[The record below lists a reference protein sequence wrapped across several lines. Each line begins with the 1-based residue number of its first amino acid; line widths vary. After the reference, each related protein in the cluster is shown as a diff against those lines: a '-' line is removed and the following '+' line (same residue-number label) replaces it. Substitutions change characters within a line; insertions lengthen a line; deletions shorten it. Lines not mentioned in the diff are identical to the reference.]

1 MTETNHGIQEGKE
14 KMKEREIDLLDMI
27 ADILSRW
34 RGLLMALVLG
44 AILMGAFSYTR
55 SYRDIQNMQS
65 QKVNDAAMSE
75 MAIDERLAQ
84 LGENMDESLLA
95 VVLLTVDDEREL
107 ALRNEYVQNSIYM
120 QLDPLHVEQEELVY
134 NIQGRNE
141 NGVSGLGKIYKDII
155 SGVGLYDWVEQ
166 QTGIETAYVRE
177 LISTSVDSSLKFSN
191 GDTVSIGGCDS
202 LKITISGTDAE
213 TCGKIAEAVKTYIE
227 KQQKEI
233 SSKLGSHELTLL
245 SESAGT
251 IVSTDVMKQQ
261 VDYRNTICNLEAT
274 IVAAKAGFSE
284 DQKQYY
290 TLLMKKTSLE
300 DITDAEQDNEAA
312 NQTVAASPSVS
323 KKYVVLGA
331 VLFAFVYAVI
341 LCMGYIFNSRIR
353 VNDELQDLYGI
364 PQIGLVVKD
373 SKKKLFLDKWIN
385 NLRHYGKREFTA
397 EQSMELAFA
406 ALKIVAVKNGLNSVC
421 LLGCNL
427 GAGADKVC
435 EGLKAAL
442 EKEGITVTILNNV
455 LYDAEAME
463 KLGTAQGAVLVE
475 KAGSTLYNEITGELE
490 LLRRQEIVVLGGIT
504 VE

>member
-1 MTETNHGIQEGKE
+1 MTETNHGLQEGKE
-14 KMKEREIDLLDMI
+14 KMKEREIDLLDLI
-27 ADILSRW
+27 ADILSHW
-34 RGLLMALVLG
+34 RGLLIAVVLG
-44 AILMGAFSYTR
+44 AILMAVFSYAS
-55 SYRDIQNMQS
+55 SYKSTQNVQQQEEKDVVVDEMTIEEQRVQLSEKLNDS
-65 QKVNDAAMSE
+65 Q
-75 MAIDERLAQ
+75 LT
-84 LGENMDESLLA
+84 A
-95 VVLLTVDDEREL
+95 VLTTVDDERECL
-107 ALRNEYVQNSIYM
+107 LKNEYIQKSFYM
-120 QLDPLHVEQEELVY
+120 QLDPLHVAQEELVY
-134 NIQGRNE
+134 NIQGKDENE
-141 NGVSGLGKIYKDII
+141 SQRLGTIYRGII

-166 QTGIETAYVRE
+166 QTGMEAAYVRE

-227 KQQKEI
+227 KQQEKI
-233 SSKLGSHELTLL
+233 SSKLGSHELILL

-251 IVSTDVMKQQ
+251 VASTDVMKQQ

-274 IVAAKAGFSE
+274 IAAAKAGFSE

-290 TLLMKKTSLE
+290 TLLMKETGLE

-312 NQTVAASPSVS
+312 DQTVAASPSVS

-373 SKKKLFLDKWIN
+373 SKKKLFLDKWIS

-406 ALKIVAVKNGLNSVC
+406 ALKIAAVKNGLNNVC

-435 EGLKAAL
+435 EGLKDAL

-463 KLGTAQGAVLVE
+463 KLGTVKGAVLVE

-490 LLRRQEIVVLGGIT
+490 LLKRQEIVVLGGIT

>member
-1 MTETNHGIQEGKE
+1 
-14 KMKEREIDLLDMI
+14 MKEREIDLLDLI
-27 ADILSRW
+27 ADILSHW
-34 RGLLMALVLG
+34 RGLLIAVVLG

-55 SYRDIQNMQS
+55 SYRDVQNMQS
-65 QKVNDAAMSE
+65 QKVNDASVDE
-75 MAIDERLAQ
+75 MTIDERLAQ
-84 LGENMDESLLA
+84 LGENLNESQMA
-95 VVLLTVDDEREL
+95 VVLTTVDDEREL
-107 ALRNEYVQNSIYM
+107 ALKNEYVQNSIYM
-120 QLDPLHVEQEELVY
+120 QLEPLHVAQEELVY

-141 NGVSGLGKIYKDII
+141 NGVPGLGTIYKDII

-166 QTGIETAYVRE
+166 QTGIETAYARE
-177 LISTSVDSSLKFSN
+177 LISTGVDSSLKFSN
-191 GDTVSIGGCDS
+191 GDTVSIGECNS
-202 LKITISGTDAE
+202 LKITISGIDAE

-227 KQQKEI
+227 KQQEKI
-233 SSKLGSHELTLL
+233 SSKLGSHELILL

-251 IVSTDVMKQQ
+251 VVSTDVMKQQ

-274 IVAAKAGFSE
+274 IAAAKAGFSE

-290 TLLMKKTSLE
+290 TLLMKENGLE
-300 DITDAEQDNEAA
+300 DITDVEQDDMEEE
-312 NQTVAASPSVS
+312 QPVTASPAAS

-373 SKKKLFLDKWIN
+373 SKKKMFLDKWIN

-397 EQSMELAFA
+397 EQSMELAFT
-406 ALKIVAVKNGLNSVC
+406 ALKIAAVKNGLNNVC

-427 GAGADKVC
+427 SAGADKVC
-435 EGLKAAL
+435 ESLKDVL

-463 KLGTAQGAVLVE
+463 KLSTVKGAVLVE

-490 LLRRQEIVVLGGIT
+490 LLKRQEIVVLGGIT

>member
-1 MTETNHGIQEGKE
+1 
-14 KMKEREIDLLDMI
+14 MKEREIDLLDLI
-27 ADILSRW
+27 ADILSHW
-34 RGLLMALVLG
+34 RGLLIALVLG
-44 AILMGAFSYTR
+44 AILLGAFSYTR
-55 SYRDIQNMQS
+55 SYRDVQNMQS
-65 QKVNDAAMSE
+65 QKVNDASVDE
-75 MAIDERLAQ
+75 MTIDERLAQ
-84 LGENMDESLLA
+84 LGENLNESQMAA
-95 VVLLTVDDEREL
+95 VLTTVDDEREL
-107 ALRNEYVQNSIYM
+107 ALKNEYVQNSIYM
-120 QLDPLHVEQEELVY
+120 QLEPLHVAQEELVY

-141 NGVSGLGKIYKDII
+141 NGVPGLGTIYKDII

-166 QTGIETAYVRE
+166 QTGIETAYARE
-177 LISTSVDSSLKFSN
+177 LISTGVDSSLKFSN
-191 GDTVSIGGCDS
+191 GDTVSIGECNS
-202 LKITISGTDAE
+202 LKITISGIDAE

-227 KQQKEI
+227 KQQEKI
-233 SSKLGSHELTLL
+233 SSKLGSHELILL

-251 IVSTDVMKQQ
+251 VVSTDVMKQQ

-274 IVAAKAGFSE
+274 IAAAKAGFSE
-284 DQKQYY
+284 GQKQYY
-290 TLLMKKTSLE
+290 TLLMKENGLE
-300 DITDAEQDNEAA
+300 DITDVEQDDMEEE
-312 NQTVAASPSVS
+312 QPVTASPAAS

-373 SKKKLFLDKWIN
+373 SKKKMFLDKWIS

-397 EQSMELAFA
+397 EQSMELAFT
-406 ALKIVAVKNGLNSVC
+406 ALKIAAVKNGLNNVC

-427 GAGADKVC
+427 SAGADKVC
-435 EGLKAAL
+435 ESLKDVL

-463 KLGTAQGAVLVE
+463 KLGTVKGAVLVE
-475 KAGSTLYNEITGELE
+475 KVGSTLYNEITGELE
-490 LLRRQEIVVLGGIT
+490 LLKRQEIVVLGGIT

>member
-1 MTETNHGIQEGKE
+1 
-14 KMKEREIDLLDMI
+14 MKEREIDLLDLI
-27 ADILSRW
+27 ADILSHW
-34 RGLLMALVLG
+34 RGLLIAVVLG

-55 SYRDIQNMQS
+55 SYRDVQNMQS
-65 QKVNDAAMSE
+65 QKVNDASVDE
-75 MAIDERLAQ
+75 MTIDERLAQ
-84 LGENMDESLLA
+84 LGENLNESQMA
-95 VVLLTVDDEREL
+95 VVLTTVDDEREL
-107 ALRNEYVQNSIYM
+107 ALKNEYVQNSIYM
-120 QLDPLHVEQEELVY
+120 QLEPLHVAQEELVY

-141 NGVSGLGKIYKDII
+141 NGVPGLGTIYKDII

-166 QTGIETAYVRE
+166 QTGIETAYARE
-177 LISTSVDSSLKFSN
+177 LISTGVDSSLKFSD
-191 GDTVSIGGCDS
+191 GDTVSIGECNS
-202 LKITISGTDAE
+202 LKITISGIDAE

-227 KQQKEI
+227 KQQEKI
-233 SSKLGSHELTLL
+233 SSKLGSHELILL

-251 IVSTDVMKQQ
+251 VVSTDVMKQQ

-274 IVAAKAGFSE
+274 IAAAKAGFSE

-290 TLLMKKTSLE
+290 TLLMKENGLE
-300 DITDAEQDNEAA
+300 DITDVEQDDMEEE
-312 NQTVAASPSVS
+312 QPVTASPAAS

-397 EQSMELAFA
+397 EQSMELAFT
-406 ALKIVAVKNGLNSVC
+406 ALKIAAVKNGLNSVC

-427 GAGADKVC
+427 SAGADKAC
-435 EGLKAAL
+435 ESLKDVL

-463 KLGTAQGAVLVE
+463 KLSTVKGAVLVE

-490 LLRRQEIVVLGGIT
+490 LLKRQEIVVLGGIT

>member
-1 MTETNHGIQEGKE
+1 
-14 KMKEREIDLLDMI
+14 
-27 ADILSRW
+27 
-34 RGLLMALVLG
+34 
-44 AILMGAFSYTR
+44 MGAFSYTR
-55 SYRDIQNMQS
+55 SYRDVQNMQS
-65 QKVNDAAMSE
+65 QKVNDASVDE
-75 MAIDERLAQ
+75 MTIDERLAQ
-84 LGENMDESLLA
+84 LGENLNESQMA
-95 VVLLTVDDEREL
+95 VVLTTVDDEREL
-107 ALRNEYVQNSIYM
+107 ALKNEYVQNSIYM
-120 QLDPLHVEQEELVY
+120 QLEPLHVAQEELVY

-141 NGVSGLGKIYKDII
+141 NGVPGLGTIYKDII

-166 QTGIETAYVRE
+166 QTGIETAYARE
-177 LISTSVDSSLKFSN
+177 LISTGVDSSLKFSD
-191 GDTVSIGGCDS
+191 GDTVSIGECNS
-202 LKITISGTDAE
+202 LKITISGIDAE

-227 KQQKEI
+227 KQQEKI
-233 SSKLGSHELTLL
+233 SSKLGSHELILL

-251 IVSTDVMKQQ
+251 VVSTDVMKQQ

-274 IVAAKAGFSE
+274 IAAAKAGFSE

-290 TLLMKKTSLE
+290 TLLMKENGLE
-300 DITDAEQDNEAA
+300 DITDVEQDDMEEE
-312 NQTVAASPSVS
+312 QPVTASPAAS

-397 EQSMELAFA
+397 EQSMELAFT
-406 ALKIVAVKNGLNSVC
+406 ALKIAAVKNGLNNVC

-427 GAGADKVC
+427 GAGADKAC
-435 EGLKAAL
+435 ESLKDVL

-463 KLGTAQGAVLVE
+463 KLSTVKGAVLVE

-490 LLRRQEIVVLGGIT
+490 LLKRQEIVVLGGIT

>member
-1 MTETNHGIQEGKE
+1 
-14 KMKEREIDLLDMI
+14 MKEREIDLLDMI
-27 ADILSRW
+27 ADILSHW
-34 RGLLMALVLG
+34 RGLLIALVLG
-44 AILMGAFSYTR
+44 AILMGAVSYTR
-55 SYRDIQNMQS
+55 SYRNVQNMQS

-75 MAIDERLAQ
+75 MVIDERLAQ
-84 LGENMDESLLA
+84 LSENMDESQLA
-95 VVLLTVDDEREL
+95 AVLLTADDEREL

-120 QLDPLHVEQEELVY
+120 QLDPLHVAQEELVY
-134 NIQGRNE
+134 NIQGKDE
-141 NGVSGLGKIYKDII
+141 NGVPGLGTIYKDII

-202 LKITISGTDAE
+202 LKITISGIDAE
-213 TCGKIAEAVKTYIE
+213 TCGKIAEAIKTYIE
-227 KQQKEI
+227 KQQEKI
-233 SSKLGSHELTLL
+233 SSKLGSHELILL
-245 SESAGT
+245 SESAG
-251 IVSTDVMKQQ
+251 IVVSTDVMKQQ

-274 IVAAKAGFSE
+274 IAAAKAGFSE

-290 TLLMKKTSLE
+290 ALLMKENGLE
-300 DITDAEQDNEAA
+300 DITDVEQDDVEEE
-312 NQTVAASPSVS
+312 QPVTASPAVS

-373 SKKKLFLDKWIN
+373 SKKKLFLDKWIS

-406 ALKIVAVKNGLNSVC
+406 ALKIAAVKNGLNNVC

-442 EKEGITVTILNNV
+442 EKESIIVTILNNV

-463 KLGTAQGAVLVE
+463 KLGTAKGAVLVE

-490 LLRRQEIVVLGGIT
+490 LLRRQEIVVLGGII

>member
-1 MTETNHGIQEGKE
+1 
-14 KMKEREIDLLDMI
+14 MKEREIDLLDMI

-455 LYDAEAME
+455 LSDAEALE
-463 KLGTAQGAVLVE
+463 NLGTAQGAVLVE

>member
-1 MTETNHGIQEGKE
+1 
-14 KMKEREIDLLDMI
+14 MKEREIDLLDMI
-27 ADILSRW
+27 ADILSHW
-34 RGLLMALVLG
+34 RGLLIALVLG

-55 SYRDIQNMQS
+55 SYRDVQNMQS
-65 QKVNDAAMSE
+65 QKVNDAVMDE

-84 LGENMDESLLA
+84 LGENMDESQLA
-95 VVLLTVDDEREL
+95 AVLTTVDDEREL
-107 ALRNEYVQNSIYM
+107 GVKNEYVQNSLYM
-120 QLDPLHVEQEELVY
+120 QLDPLHVAQEELVY
-134 NIQGRNE
+134 NIQGKDE
-141 NGVSGLGKIYKDII
+141 NGSQRLGTIYR
-155 SGVGLYDWVEQ
+155 STLNSVGLYDWIEQ
-166 QTGIETAYVRE
+166 QTGLDAAYVGE
-177 LISTSVDSSLKFSN
+177 LISVSVDSALTLTN
-191 GDTVSIGGCDS
+191 GDPVTIGGNDS
-202 LKITISGTDAE
+202 LKIIIRGIDAE
-213 TCGKIAEAVKTYIE
+213 ACGKIAEAVKAYVEQQQE
-227 KQQKEI
+227 KLNSQV
-233 SSKLGSHELTLL
+233 GSHEVVLL
-245 SESAGT
+245 SE
-251 IVSTDVMKQQ
+251 VSGNIMNMDVMNQQ
-261 VDYRNTICNLEAT
+261 TTYRNAIYNLEAAIAT
-274 IVAAKAGFSE
+274 AKAGFSE

-290 TLLMKKTSLE
+290 ALLMNENGLE

-312 NQTVAASPSVS
+312 DKTVAASPAVS

-331 VLFAFVYAVI
+331 VLFAFGYAAI

-406 ALKIVAVKNGLNSVC
+406 ALKIAAVKNGLKSVC
-421 LLGCNL
+421 LVGCNL
-427 GAGADKVC
+427 AAGADKVC

-463 KLGTAQGAVLVE
+463 KLGTAKGAVLVE
-475 KAGSTLYNEITGELE
+475 KAGSTLYNEITVELE

>member
-1 MTETNHGIQEGKE
+1 
-14 KMKEREIDLLDMI
+14 MKEREIDLLDLI
-27 ADILSRW
+27 ADILSHW
-34 RGLLMALVLG
+34 RGLLIAVVLG

-55 SYRDIQNMQS
+55 SYRDVQNMQS

-84 LGENMDESLLA
+84 LSENMDESQLA
-95 VVLLTVDDEREL
+95 TVLLTVDDEREL

-120 QLDPLHVEQEELVY
+120 QLDPLHVAQEELVY

-141 NGVSGLGKIYKDII
+141 NGVPGLGTIYKDII

-202 LKITISGTDAE
+202 LKITISGIDAE
-213 TCGKIAEAVKTYIE
+213 TCGKIAEAIKTYIE
-227 KQQKEI
+227 KQQEKI
-233 SSKLGSHELTLL
+233 SSKLGSHELILL

-251 IVSTDVMKQQ
+251 VVSTDVMKQQ

-274 IVAAKAGFSE
+274 IAAAKAGFSE

-290 TLLMKKTSLE
+290 ALLMKENGLE
-300 DITDAEQDNEAA
+300 DITDVEQDDVEEE
-312 NQTVAASPSVS
+312 QPVTASPAVS

-373 SKKKLFLDKWIN
+373 SKKKLFLDKWIS

-406 ALKIVAVKNGLNSVC
+406 TLKIAAVKNGLNNVC

-463 KLGTAQGAVLVE
+463 KLGTVKGAVLVE

-490 LLRRQEIVVLGGIT
+490 LLRRQEIMVLGGIT

>member
-1 MTETNHGIQEGKE
+1 
-14 KMKEREIDLLDMI
+14 MKEREIDLLDLI
-27 ADILSRW
+27 ADILSHW
-34 RGLLMALVLG
+34 RGLLIAVVLG

-55 SYRDIQNMQS
+55 SYRDVQNMQS
-65 QKVNDAAMSE
+65 QKVNDASVDE
-75 MAIDERLAQ
+75 MTIDERLAQ
-84 LGENMDESLLA
+84 LGENLNESQMA
-95 VVLLTVDDEREL
+95 VVLTTVDDEREL
-107 ALRNEYVQNSIYM
+107 ALKNEYVQNSIYM
-120 QLDPLHVEQEELVY
+120 QLEPLHVAQEELVY

-141 NGVSGLGKIYKDII
+141 NGVPGLGTIYKDII

-166 QTGIETAYVRE
+166 QTGIETAYARE
-177 LISTSVDSSLKFSN
+177 LISTGVDSSLKFSN
-191 GDTVSIGGCDS
+191 GDTVSIGECNS
-202 LKITISGTDAE
+202 LKITISGIDAE

-227 KQQKEI
+227 KQQEKI
-233 SSKLGSHELTLL
+233 SSKLGSHELILL

-251 IVSTDVMKQQ
+251 VVSTDVMKQQ

-274 IVAAKAGFSE
+274 IAAAKAGFSE

-290 TLLMKKTSLE
+290 TLLMKENGLE
-300 DITDAEQDNEAA
+300 DITDVEQDDMEEE
-312 NQTVAASPSVS
+312 QPVTASPAAS

-397 EQSMELAFA
+397 EQSMELAFT
-406 ALKIVAVKNGLNSVC
+406 ALKIAAVKNGLNSVC

-427 GAGADKVC
+427 SAGADKAC
-435 EGLKAAL
+435 ESLKDVL

-463 KLGTAQGAVLVE
+463 KLSTVKGAVLVE

-490 LLRRQEIVVLGGIT
+490 LLKRQEIVVLGGIT

>member
-1 MTETNHGIQEGKE
+1 MTEMNHGLQEGKE
-14 KMKEREIDLLDMI
+14 KMKEREIDLLDLI
-27 ADILSRW
+27 ADILSHW

-44 AILMGAFSYTR
+44 AILMAVFSYAS
-55 SYRDIQNMQS
+55 SYKSTQS
-65 QKVNDAAMSE
+65 VQQQEEKDVVV
-75 MAIDERLAQ
+75 DEVTIEEQRAQ
-84 LGENMDESLLA
+84 LSEKLNDSQLTA
-95 VVLLTVDDEREL
+95 VLTTVDDERECL
-107 ALRNEYVQNSIYM
+107 LKNEYIQKSFYM
-120 QLDPLHVEQEELVY
+120 QLDPLHVAQEELIY
-134 NIQGRNE
+134 NIQGKDE
-141 NGVSGLGKIYKDII
+141 NGAQRLGTIYRGII

-166 QTGIETAYVRE
+166 QTGMEAAYVRE
-177 LISTSVDSSLKFSN
+177 LIFVSVDSSLTLSN
-191 GDTVSIGGCDS
+191 GDPVTIGGSDS
-202 LKITISGTDAE
+202 LKIVISGKDAE
-213 TCGKIAEAVKTYIE
+213 TCEKIAEAVKTYVEQQQE
-227 KQQKEI
+227 KL
-233 SSKLGSHELTLL
+233 SSKLSSHELLL
-245 SESAGT
+245 ISESSGT
-251 IVSTDVMKQQ
+251 IMSIDVMNRQ
-261 VDYRNTICNLEAT
+261 VDYRNAIYNLEAT
-274 IVAAKAGFSE
+274 IAAAKAGFSE

-290 TLLMKKTSLE
+290 ALLMKENGLE
-300 DITDAEQDNEAA
+300 DITDVEQDDVEEE
-312 NQTVAASPSVS
+312 QPVTASPAVS

-373 SKKKLFLDKWIN
+373 SKKKLFLDKWIS

-406 ALKIVAVKNGLNSVC
+406 TLKIAAVKNGLNNVC

-463 KLGTAQGAVLVE
+463 KLGTVKGAVLVE

>member
-1 MTETNHGIQEGKE
+1 
-14 KMKEREIDLLDMI
+14 MKEREIDLLDMI
-27 ADILSRW
+27 ADILSHW
-34 RGLLMALVLG
+34 RGLLIALVLG

-55 SYRDIQNMQS
+55 SYRNVQNMQS

-75 MAIDERLAQ
+75 VAIDERLAQ
-84 LGENMDESLLA
+84 LSENMDESQLA
-95 VVLLTVDDEREL
+95 AVLLTVDDEREL

-120 QLDPLHVEQEELVY
+120 QLDPLHVAQEELVY
-134 NIQGRNE
+134 NIQERNE
-141 NGVSGLGKIYKDII
+141 DGVQGLGTIYKDII

-227 KQQKEI
+227 KQQEKI
-233 SSKLGSHELTLL
+233 SSKLGSHELILL

-251 IVSTDVMKQQ
+251 VASTDVMKQQ
-261 VDYRNTICNLEAT
+261 VDYRNTIYNLEAT
-274 IVAAKAGFSE
+274 IASAKAGFSE

-290 TLLMKKTSLE
+290 TLLVKETGLE

-312 NQTVAASPSVS
+312 DQTVAASPSVS
-323 KKYVVLGA
+323 KKYVALGA

-373 SKKKLFLDKWIN
+373 FKKKLFLDKWIS

-406 ALKIVAVKNGLNSVC
+406 ALKIAAVKNRLNNVC

-427 GAGADKVC
+427 SAGADRVC
-435 EGLKAAL
+435 EGLKDAL

-463 KLGTAQGAVLVE
+463 KLGTAKGAVLVE

-490 LLRRQEIVVLGGIT
+490 LLKRQEIVVLGGIT

>member
-1 MTETNHGIQEGKE
+1 
-14 KMKEREIDLLDMI
+14 MKEREIDLLDMI

-463 KLGTAQGAVLVE
+463 KLCTAQGAVLVE

>member
-463 KLGTAQGAVLVE
+463 KLCTAQGAVLVE

>member
-1 MTETNHGIQEGKE
+1 
-14 KMKEREIDLLDMI
+14 MKEREIDLLDLI
-27 ADILSRW
+27 ADILSHW
-34 RGLLMALVLG
+34 RGLLIAVVLG

-55 SYRDIQNMQS
+55 SYRDVQNMQS
-65 QKVNDAAMSE
+65 QKVNDASVDE
-75 MAIDERLAQ
+75 MTIDERLAQ
-84 LGENMDESLLA
+84 LGENLNESQMA
-95 VVLLTVDDEREL
+95 VVLTTVDDEREL
-107 ALRNEYVQNSIYM
+107 ALKNEYVQNSIYM
-120 QLDPLHVEQEELVY
+120 QLEPLHVAQEELVY

-141 NGVSGLGKIYKDII
+141 NGVPGLGTIYKDII

-166 QTGIETAYVRE
+166 QTGIETAYARE
-177 LISTSVDSSLKFSN
+177 LISTGVDSSLKFSD
-191 GDTVSIGGCDS
+191 GDTVSIGECNS
-202 LKITISGTDAE
+202 LKITISGIDAE

-227 KQQKEI
+227 KQQEKI
-233 SSKLGSHELTLL
+233 SSKLGSHELILL

-251 IVSTDVMKQQ
+251 VVSTDVMKQQ

-274 IVAAKAGFSE
+274 IAAAKAGFSE

-290 TLLMKKTSLE
+290 TLLMKENGLE
-300 DITDAEQDNEAA
+300 DITDVEQDDMEEE
-312 NQTVAASPSVS
+312 QPVTASPAAS

-397 EQSMELAFA
+397 EQSMELAFT
-406 ALKIVAVKNGLNSVC
+406 ALKIAAVKNGLNNVC

-427 GAGADKVC
+427 GAGADKAC
-435 EGLKAAL
+435 ESLKDVL

-463 KLGTAQGAVLVE
+463 KLSTVKGAVLVE

-490 LLRRQEIVVLGGIT
+490 LLKRQEIVVLGGIT

>member
-1 MTETNHGIQEGKE
+1 
-14 KMKEREIDLLDMI
+14 MKEREIDLLDLI
-27 ADILSRW
+27 ADILSHW
-34 RGLLMALVLG
+34 RGLLIALVLG
-44 AILMGAFSYTR
+44 AILLGAFSYTR
-55 SYRDIQNMQS
+55 SYRDVQNMQS
-65 QKVNDAAMSE
+65 QKVNDASVDE
-75 MAIDERLAQ
+75 MTIDERLAQ
-84 LGENMDESLLA
+84 LGENLNESQMAA
-95 VVLLTVDDEREL
+95 VLTTVDDEREL
-107 ALRNEYVQNSIYM
+107 ALKNEYVQNSIYM
-120 QLDPLHVEQEELVY
+120 QLEPLHVAQEELVY

-141 NGVSGLGKIYKDII
+141 NGVPGLGTIYKDII

-166 QTGIETAYVRE
+166 QTGIETAYARE
-177 LISTSVDSSLKFSN
+177 LISTGVDSSLKFSN
-191 GDTVSIGGCDS
+191 GDTVNIGECNS
-202 LKITISGTDAE
+202 LKITISGIDAE

-227 KQQKEI
+227 KQQEKI
-233 SSKLGSHELTLL
+233 SSKLGSHELILL

-251 IVSTDVMKQQ
+251 VVSTDVMKQQ

-274 IVAAKAGFSE
+274 IAAAKAGFSE

-290 TLLMKKTSLE
+290 TLLMKENGLE
-300 DITDAEQDNEAA
+300 DITDVEQDDMEEE
-312 NQTVAASPSVS
+312 QPVTASPAAS

-373 SKKKLFLDKWIN
+373 SKKKMFLDKWIN

-397 EQSMELAFA
+397 EQSMELAFT
-406 ALKIVAVKNGLNSVC
+406 ALKIAAVKNGLNNVC

-427 GAGADKVC
+427 SAGADKVC
-435 EGLKAAL
+435 ESLKDVL

-463 KLGTAQGAVLVE
+463 KLGTVKGAVLVE

-490 LLRRQEIVVLGGIT
+490 LLKRQEIVVLGGIT

>member
-1 MTETNHGIQEGKE
+1 
-14 KMKEREIDLLDMI
+14 MKEREIDLLDLI
-27 ADILSRW
+27 ADILSHW
-34 RGLLMALVLG
+34 RGLLIALVLG

-55 SYRDIQNMQS
+55 SYRDVQNMQS

-75 MAIDERLAQ
+75 AAIDERLAQ
-84 LGENMDESLLA
+84 LSENMDESQMA
-95 VVLLTVDDEREL
+95 AVLLTVDDEREF

-120 QLDPLHVEQEELVY
+120 QLDPLHVAQEELVY

-141 NGVSGLGKIYKDII
+141 NGVQGLGTIYKDII

-202 LKITISGTDAE
+202 LKITISVTDAA
-213 TCGKIAEAVKTYIE
+213 TCEKIAEAVKTYVEQQQE
-227 KQQKEI
+227 KLV
-233 SSKLGSHELTLL
+233 SKLGSHELILL
-245 SESAGT
+245 SESSGT
-251 IVSTDVMKQQ
+251 VMSTDVMKQQ
-261 VDYRNTICNLEAT
+261 VDYRNTIYTLETT
-274 IVAAKAGFSE
+274 IAAAKAKFSE
-284 DQKQYY
+284 EQKQYY
-290 TLLMKKTSLE
+290 TLLMKETGLE

-312 NQTVAASPSVS
+312 EHPVTMSPTVS

-406 ALKIVAVKNGLNSVC
+406 ALKIAAVKNGLNNVC

-427 GAGADKVC
+427 SAGADKVC
-435 EGLKAAL
+435 EGLKDAL

-463 KLGTAQGAVLVE
+463 KLGTAKGAVLVE

-490 LLRRQEIVVLGGIT
+490 LLKRQEIVVLGGIT

>member
-1 MTETNHGIQEGKE
+1 
-14 KMKEREIDLLDMI
+14 
-27 ADILSRW
+27 
-34 RGLLMALVLG
+34 
-44 AILMGAFSYTR
+44 
-55 SYRDIQNMQS
+55 
-65 QKVNDAAMSE
+65 
-75 MAIDERLAQ
+75 
-84 LGENMDESLLA
+84 MDESQLA
-95 VVLLTVDDEREL
+95 TVLLTVDDEREL

-120 QLDPLHVEQEELVY
+120 QLDPLHVAQEELVY

-141 NGVSGLGKIYKDII
+141 NGVPGLGTIYKDII

-177 LISTSVDSSLKFSN
+177 LISTSMDSSLKFSN

-227 KQQKEI
+227 KQQEKI
-233 SSKLGSHELTLL
+233 SSKLGSHELILL

-251 IVSTDVMKQQ
+251 VVSTDVMKQQ

-274 IVAAKAGFSE
+274 IAVAKAGFSE

-290 TLLMKKTSLE
+290 ALLMKENGLE
-300 DITDAEQDNEAA
+300 DITDVEQDDVEEE
-312 NQTVAASPSVS
+312 QPVTASPTVS

-373 SKKKLFLDKWIN
+373 SKKKLFLDKWIS

-406 ALKIVAVKNGLNSVC
+406 ALKIAAVKNGLNSVC
-421 LLGCNL
+421 LVGCNL

-455 LYDAEAME
+455 LYDAETME
-463 KLGTAQGAVLVE
+463 KLGTAKGAVLVE

-490 LLRRQEIVVLGGIT
+490 LLKRQEIVVLGGIT

>member
-1 MTETNHGIQEGKE
+1 
-14 KMKEREIDLLDMI
+14 MKEREIDLLDMI

>member
-1 MTETNHGIQEGKE
+1 
-14 KMKEREIDLLDMI
+14 MKEREIDLLDMI
-27 ADILSRW
+27 ADILSHW
-34 RGLLMALVLG
+34 RGLLIALVLG

-55 SYRDIQNMQS
+55 SYRDVQNMQS
-65 QKVNDAAMSE
+65 QKVNDAVMDE

-84 LGENMDESLLA
+84 LGENMDESQLA
-95 VVLLTVDDEREL
+95 AVLTTVDDEREL
-107 ALRNEYVQNSIYM
+107 ELRNEYVQDSIYM
-120 QLDPLHVEQEELVY
+120 QLDPLHVAQEELVY

-141 NGVSGLGKIYKDII
+141 NGVPGLGTIYKDII

-177 LISTSVDSSLKFSN
+177 LISTSVDFSLKFSN

-213 TCGKIAEAVKTYIE
+213 TCGKITEAVKTYIE
-227 KQQKEI
+227 QQQEKL
-233 SSKLGSHELTLL
+233 SFKLGSHELILL

-251 IVSTDVMKQQ
+251 VVSTDVMKQQ
-261 VDYRNTICNLEAT
+261 VDYRNTICNLETT
-274 IVAAKAGFSE
+274 IAAAKAGFSE

-290 TLLMKKTSLE
+290 ALLMNENGLE

-312 NQTVAASPSVS
+312 DKTVAASPAVS

-331 VLFAFVYAVI
+331 VLFAFGYAAI

-406 ALKIVAVKNGLNSVC
+406 ALKIAAVKNGLNSVC
-421 LLGCNL
+421 LVGCNL
-427 GAGADKVC
+427 AAGADKVC

-463 KLGTAQGAVLVE
+463 KLGTAKGAVLVE
-475 KAGSTLYNEITGELE
+475 KAGSTLYNEITVELE

>member
-1 MTETNHGIQEGKE
+1 
-14 KMKEREIDLLDMI
+14 MKEREIDLLDMI
-27 ADILSRW
+27 ADILSHW
-34 RGLLMALVLG
+34 RGLLMVLVLG

-141 NGVSGLGKIYKDII
+141 NGVSDLGKIYKDII
-155 SGVGLYDWVEQ
+155 NGVGLYNWVEQ

-177 LISTSVDSSLKFSN
+177 LISTSVDSGLKFSN

-261 VDYRNTICNLEAT
+261 VDYRNIICNLEAT

-300 DITDAEQDNEAA
+300 DITDTEQDNEAA

-397 EQSMELAFA
+397 EQSMELALA

-463 KLGTAQGAVLVE
+463 KLGTAKGAVLVE

>member
-1 MTETNHGIQEGKE
+1 
-14 KMKEREIDLLDMI
+14 MKEREIDLLDMI
-27 ADILSRW
+27 ADILSHW
-34 RGLLMALVLG
+34 RGLLIALVLG
-44 AILMGAFSYTR
+44 AIFMGAFSYTR
-55 SYRDIQNMQS
+55 SYRDVQNMQS
-65 QKVNDAAMSE
+65 QKVNDAVMDE

-84 LGENMDESLLA
+84 LTENLDDKQLA
-95 VVLLTVDDEREL
+95 AVLVTVDDEREC
-107 ALRNEYVQNSIYM
+107 ALKNEYVQNSVYM
-120 QLDPLHVEQEELVY
+120 QLDPLHVAQEELIY
-134 NIQGRNE
+134 NIQGE
-141 NGVSGLGKIYKDII
+141 DEGKAQRLEIIYKGII
-155 SGVGLYDWVEQ
+155 SGVGLYDWVGQ

-177 LISTSVDSSLKFSN
+177 LISTSVDSELMLSN
-191 GDTVSIGGCDS
+191 GDSVTIGGSDS
-202 LKITISGTDAE
+202 LKITIIGTDAE

-227 KQQKEI
+227 QQQEKL
-233 SSKLGSHELTLL
+233 SFKLGSHELILL

-251 IVSTDVMKQQ
+251 VVSTDVMKQQ
-261 VDYRNTICNLEAT
+261 VDYRNTIYNLKTTIAT
-274 IVAAKAGFSE
+274 AKKDFSE
-284 DQKQYY
+284 EQKQYY
-290 TLLMKKTSLE
+290 TLLMKENGLE
-300 DITDAEQDNEAA
+300 DITDAEQDNEVAE
-312 NQTVAASPSVS
+312 QTVVASPTVS

-331 VLFAFVYAVI
+331 VLFAFIYAAI
-341 LCMGYIFNSRIR
+341 LCLGYIFNSRIR

-406 ALKIVAVKNGLNSVC
+406 ALKIAAVKNGLNSVC

-463 KLGTAQGAVLVE
+463 KLGTAKGAVLVE

>member
-1 MTETNHGIQEGKE
+1 
-14 KMKEREIDLLDMI
+14 MKEREIDLLDLI
-27 ADILSRW
+27 ADILSHW
-34 RGLLMALVLG
+34 RGLLIAVVLG

-55 SYRDIQNMQS
+55 SYRDVQNMQS
-65 QKVNDAAMSE
+65 QKVNDASVDE
-75 MAIDERLAQ
+75 MTIDERLAQ
-84 LGENMDESLLA
+84 LGENLNESQMA
-95 VVLLTVDDEREL
+95 VVLTTVDDEREL
-107 ALRNEYVQNSIYM
+107 ALKNEYVQNSIYM
-120 QLDPLHVEQEELVY
+120 QLEPLHVAQEELVY

-141 NGVSGLGKIYKDII
+141 NGVPGLGTIYKDII

-166 QTGIETAYVRE
+166 QTGIETAYARE
-177 LISTSVDSSLKFSN
+177 LISTGVDSSLKFSN
-191 GDTVSIGGCDS
+191 GDTVSIGECNS
-202 LKITISGTDAE
+202 LKITISGIDAE

-227 KQQKEI
+227 KQQEKI
-233 SSKLGSHELTLL
+233 SSKLGSHELILL

-251 IVSTDVMKQQ
+251 VVSTDVMKQQ

-274 IVAAKAGFSE
+274 IAAAKAGFSE

-290 TLLMKKTSLE
+290 TLLMKENGLE
-300 DITDAEQDNEAA
+300 DITDVEQDDMEEE
-312 NQTVAASPSVS
+312 QPVTASPAAS

-397 EQSMELAFA
+397 EQSMELAFT
-406 ALKIVAVKNGLNSVC
+406 ALKIAAVKNGLNNVC

-427 GAGADKVC
+427 GAGADKAC
-435 EGLKAAL
+435 ESLKDVL

-463 KLGTAQGAVLVE
+463 KLSTVKGAVLVE

-490 LLRRQEIVVLGGIT
+490 LLKRQEIVVLGGIT

>member
-1 MTETNHGIQEGKE
+1 
-14 KMKEREIDLLDMI
+14 MKEREIDLLDLI
-27 ADILSRW
+27 ADILSHW
-34 RGLLMALVLG
+34 RGLLIAVVLG

-55 SYRDIQNMQS
+55 SYRDVQNMQS
-65 QKVNDAAMSE
+65 QKVNDASVDE
-75 MAIDERLAQ
+75 MTIDERLAQ
-84 LGENMDESLLA
+84 LGENLNESQMA
-95 VVLLTVDDEREL
+95 VVLTTVDDEREL
-107 ALRNEYVQNSIYM
+107 ALKNEYVQNSIYM
-120 QLDPLHVEQEELVY
+120 QLEPLHVAQEELVY

-141 NGVSGLGKIYKDII
+141 NGVPGLGTIYKDII

-166 QTGIETAYVRE
+166 QTGIETAYARE
-177 LISTSVDSSLKFSN
+177 LISTGVDSSLKFSN
-191 GDTVSIGGCDS
+191 GDTVNIGECNS
-202 LKITISGTDAE
+202 LKITISGIDAE

-227 KQQKEI
+227 KQQEKI
-233 SSKLGSHELTLL
+233 SSKLGSHELILL

-251 IVSTDVMKQQ
+251 VVSTDVMKQQ

-274 IVAAKAGFSE
+274 IAAAKAGFSE

-290 TLLMKKTSLE
+290 TLLMKENGLE
-300 DITDAEQDNEAA
+300 DITDVEQDDMEEE
-312 NQTVAASPSVS
+312 QPVTASPAAS

-373 SKKKLFLDKWIN
+373 SKKKMFLDKWIS

-397 EQSMELAFA
+397 EQSMELAFT
-406 ALKIVAVKNGLNSVC
+406 ALKIAAVKNGLNNVC

-427 GAGADKVC
+427 SAGADKVC
-435 EGLKAAL
+435 ESLKDVL

-463 KLGTAQGAVLVE
+463 KLGTVKGAVLVE

-490 LLRRQEIVVLGGIT
+490 LLKRQEIVVLGGIT

>member
-1 MTETNHGIQEGKE
+1 
-14 KMKEREIDLLDMI
+14 MKEREIDLLDMI
-27 ADILSRW
+27 ADILSHW
-34 RGLLMALVLG
+34 RGLLMVLVLG

-177 LISTSVDSSLKFSN
+177 LISTSVDSGLKFSN

-463 KLGTAQGAVLVE
+463 KLGTAKGAVLVE

>member
-1 MTETNHGIQEGKE
+1 
-14 KMKEREIDLLDMI
+14 MKEREIDLLDLI
-27 ADILSRW
+27 ADILSHW
-34 RGLLMALVLG
+34 RGLLIAVVLG

-55 SYRDIQNMQS
+55 SYRDVQNMQS
-65 QKVNDAAMSE
+65 QKVNDASVDE
-75 MAIDERLAQ
+75 MTIDERLAQ
-84 LGENMDESLLA
+84 LGENLNESQMA
-95 VVLLTVDDEREL
+95 VVLTTVDDEREL
-107 ALRNEYVQNSIYM
+107 ALKNEYVQNSIYM
-120 QLDPLHVEQEELVY
+120 QLEPLHVAQEELVY

-141 NGVSGLGKIYKDII
+141 NGVPGLGTIYKDII

-166 QTGIETAYVRE
+166 QTGIETAYARE
-177 LISTSVDSSLKFSN
+177 LISTGVDSSLKFSN
-191 GDTVSIGGCDS
+191 GDTVSIGECNS
-202 LKITISGTDAE
+202 LKITISGIDAE

-227 KQQKEI
+227 KQQEKI
-233 SSKLGSHELTLL
+233 SSKLGSHELILL

-251 IVSTDVMKQQ
+251 VVSTDVMKQQ

-274 IVAAKAGFSE
+274 IAAAKAGFSE

-290 TLLMKKTSLE
+290 TLLMKENGLE
-300 DITDAEQDNEAA
+300 DITDVEQDDMEEE
-312 NQTVAASPSVS
+312 QPVTASPAAS

-373 SKKKLFLDKWIN
+373 SKKKMFLDKWIN

-397 EQSMELAFA
+397 EQSMELAFT
-406 ALKIVAVKNGLNSVC
+406 ALKIAAVKNGLNNVC

-427 GAGADKVC
+427 GAGADKAC
-435 EGLKAAL
+435 ESLKDVL

-463 KLGTAQGAVLVE
+463 KLSTVKGAVLVE

-490 LLRRQEIVVLGGIT
+490 LLKRQEIVVLGGIT

>member
-1 MTETNHGIQEGKE
+1 
-14 KMKEREIDLLDMI
+14 MKEREIDLLDMI
-27 ADILSRW
+27 ADILSHW
-34 RGLLMALVLG
+34 RGLLIALVLG
-44 AILMGAFSYTR
+44 AILMGAFSYTK
-55 SYRDIQNMQS
+55 SYRDVQNMQS

-84 LGENMDESLLA
+84 LSENMDESQLA
-95 VVLLTVDDEREL
+95 TVLLTVDDEREL
-107 ALRNEYVQNSIYM
+107 VLRNEYVQNSIYM
-120 QLDPLHVEQEELVY
+120 QLDPLHVAQEELVY

-141 NGVSGLGKIYKDII
+141 NGVPGLGTIYKDII

-202 LKITISGTDAE
+202 LKITISGIDAE
-213 TCGKIAEAVKTYIE
+213 TCGKIAEAIKTYIE
-227 KQQKEI
+227 KQQEKI
-233 SSKLGSHELTLL
+233 SSKLGSHELILL

-251 IVSTDVMKQQ
+251 VVSTDVMKQQ

-274 IVAAKAGFSE
+274 IAAAKAGFSE

-290 TLLMKKTSLE
+290 ALLMKENGLE
-300 DITDAEQDNEAA
+300 DITDVEQDDVEEE
-312 NQTVAASPSVS
+312 QPVTASPAVS

-373 SKKKLFLDKWIN
+373 SKKKLFLDKWIS

-406 ALKIVAVKNGLNSVC
+406 ALKIAAVKNGLNNVC

-427 GAGADKVC
+427 SAGADKVC
-435 EGLKAAL
+435 EGLKDAL

-463 KLGTAQGAVLVE
+463 KLGTAKGAVLVE

-490 LLRRQEIVVLGGIT
+490 LLKRQEIVVLGGIT